1 MAEEQTYL
9 EKLRDVIG
17 TGQATAQMRAAISWF
32 RSMIENYG
40 VTGIRRSLSSET
52 PQSIMAQ
59 GDYSPQAYL
68 GNMYFFFYNPKHKAT
83 LPGYDTFPLVFPV
96 KKFSDGFLG
105 LNMHYLAPKDRA
117 ILMDQLKEFASDT
130 NYDENTKLRLTY
142 NMLKGFMGGRAKRAR
157 PTIHRYLNGKVKSQF
172 IHVSATEWESALFLP
187 VERFKSQTQ
196 GVNNNMVWNH
206 SRERF

>member
-1 MAEEQTYL
+1 MAEQTYL
-9 EKLRDVIG
+9 EKLRDIIG
-17 TGQATAQMRAAISWF
+17 TGQATAKMQAAVNWF
-32 RSMIENYG
+32 RSLIQNYG
-40 VTGIRRSLSSET
+40 ASGLRRTLSTET
-52 PQSIMAQ
+52 PSKILARH
-59 GDYSPQAYL
+59 DEYSPAAYL

-83 LPGYDTFPLVFPV
+83 LPWYDTFPLVFPV

-105 LNMHYLAPKDRA
+105 LNLHYLAPKDRA
-117 ILMDQLKEFASDT
+117 ILMDQLKEYT
-130 NYDENTKLRLTY
+130 TNENYDETTKLRLTY
-142 NMLKGFMGGRAKRAR
+142 NTIMSSRLGRAK

-172 IHVSATEWESALFLP
+172 IHISANEWESALFLP